1 MVTAG
6 FDDPAF
12 FGDRWASA
20 YENLTGQPDPGM
32 AVEGVPRRAR

>member
-12 FGDRWASA
+12 FGDRWAAA
-20 YENLTGQPDPGM
+20 YEDLTGGPT
-32 AVEGVPRRAR
+32 RCLR